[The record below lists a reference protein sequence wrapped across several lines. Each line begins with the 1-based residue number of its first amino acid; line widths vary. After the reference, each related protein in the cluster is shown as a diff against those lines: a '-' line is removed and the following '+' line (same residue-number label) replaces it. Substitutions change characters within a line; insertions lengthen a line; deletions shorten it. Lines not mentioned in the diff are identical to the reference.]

1 MLKINEQRFLSN
13 MDALSQIGD
22 TGDGGVSRPALSPAD
37 VEARDWFKSQ
47 VSADGFEF
55 VADGA
60 GNLSARIASDN
71 PGAKTLLIGSHL
83 DSVRNGG
90 RFDGALG
97 VLSALET
104 LRTIRD
110 AGQKLPFH
118 LEAISFTDEEG
129 SLLGLMGSAAL
140 SGQLTPEE
148 LKNPRGGRENLL
160 AGMANIGITDETA
173 LAAKRDPDSLVGY
186 FEVHIEQG
194 TRLEES
200 KTDIGVVTSLVG
212 VQTYWLRFLGKAAH
226 AGTMPMDK
234 RKDALWGATD
244 FIRKARTT
252 VMEQF
257 SPGVVNCGMLNI
269 QPGAFNIVPAEAELA
284 LEFRHGDPDQ
294 LQAMGQ
300 ELLHLALESAQ
311 DNNLTLELNQVEE
324 TVPALMDEGFISA
337 LEAAADKLDL
347 THQRMMSFALHDA
360 QMMGRVVPSA
370 MFFVPS
376 VKGIS
381 HNPKEYTRPAD
392 CINGANVLLNAVLE
406 IAAARDS

>member
-1 MLKINEQRFLSN
+1 MLKINEARFN
-13 MDALSQIGD
+13 QDMDVLAKIGD
-22 TGDGGVSRPALSPAD
+22 TGDGGVSRPALSAED
-37 VEARDWFKSQ
+37 MEAREWFKTR
-47 VSADGFEF
+47 VEADGFELI
-55 VADGA
+55 ADGA
-60 GNLSARIASDN
+60 GNLSARLAADN
-71 PGAKTLLIGSHL
+71 ANARTLLIGSHL

-110 AGQKLPFH
+110 SGQKLPFH

-140 SGQLTPEE
+140 SGQLTREE

-160 AGMANIGITDETA
+160 AGMANIGINDETT
-173 LAAKRDPDSLVGY
+173 LAAKRDPASLVGY
-186 FEVHIEQG
+186 LEVHIEQG

-244 FIRKARTT
+244 FVRKAKTT

-269 QPGAFNIVPAEAELA
+269 QPGAFNIVPAEVELA

-294 LQAMGQ
+294 LKAMGQ

-324 TVPALMDEGFISA
+324 TVPALMDEGFMSA

-347 THQRMMSFALHDA
+347 SHKRMMSFALHDA
-360 QMMGRVVPSA
+360 QMMGRIVPSA

-376 VKGIS
+376 VKGVS
-381 HNPKEYTRPAD
+381 HNPKEYTKPED
-392 CINGANVLLNAVLE
+392 CINGANVLLNAVLK
-406 IAAARDS
+406 IAAQEEG